1 MFGIILVFLPTGGLL
16 ELPKAFLDP
25 RRPIKPTP
33 EHMEEG
39 LIPYIPELPIP
50 AEGIIN
56 YNKTLTA
63 IRGIQTSATG
73 LESTCL
79 VFAYGLGMTALNTIY
94 SILDSNVLL
103 VFRPVLHS
111 SHAFENV

>member
-1 MFGIILVFLPTGGLL
+1 MPSGGIL

-25 RRPIKPTP
+25 RRPINPTP

-56 YNKTLTA
+56 YNQSLSS
-63 IRGIQTSATG
+63 IRGIKTAATG

-79 VFAYGLGMTALNTIY
+79 VFAYGLGIDYFMDYSLDYLLLIIIIFIY
-94 SILDSNVLL
+94 L
-103 VFRPVLHS
+103 
-111 SHAFENV
+111 

>member
-1 MFGIILVFLPTGGLL
+1 
-16 ELPKAFLDP
+16 
-25 RRPIKPTP
+25 
-33 EHMEEG
+33 MEEG

-79 VFAYGLGMTALNTIY
+79 VFAYGLGMDPY
-94 SILDSNVLL
+94 
-103 VFRPVLHS
+103 FY
-111 SHAFENV
+111 